1 MVDIHCH
8 ILYGVD
14 DGSDDL
20 AETVEML
27 RLAERGGTS
36 KVIATPHSNVPGS
49 YRNHW
54 CPELEGRLAAV
65 NSELKREGVGVEV
78 YPGQEIFSTPDTARL
93 LREGKLITLN
103 FSRYALVEFDF
114 YEYSVEAYA
123 MLGQIAAEGY
133 VPVVAHPERYA
144 FVCEEDDAALRLKD
158 MGCLLQVNK
167 GSLKGSFGMRAKR
180 AAHSLLAD
188 GFADFVASDA
198 HSPYVR
204 TPFLA
209 DAHEAISVMYSRD
222 YADLLLKTNPSL
234 LLDNKEIYA
243 F

>member
-93 LREGKLITLN
+93 LRDGKLITLN

-123 MLGQIAAEGY
+123 ILGQIAAEGY

-180 AAHSLLAD
+180 AAHRLLAD